1 MSSFV
6 NALPMAE
13 IAEFCRRW
21 KILELAVFGSTL
33 RNDFTPSSDVDILIA
48 FSADADWGL
57 LDHVRMKQEL
67 QSLLGRDVD
76 LITRRAL
83 ESSANWLLRNEI
95 LKTAK
100 TVLSVPEEAY
110 AAR

>member
-1 MSSFV
+1 MNDFV
-6 NALPMAE
+6 SALPLTD

-21 KILELAVFGSTL
+21 KIRELAVFGSVL
-33 RNDFTPSSDVDILIA
+33 RDDFRPDSNVDILVA

-67 QSLLGRDVD
+67 QLLLGRDVD

-83 ESSANWLLRNEI
+83 ESSANWLLRDDI
-95 LKTAK
+95 LATAR
-100 TVLSVPEEAY
+100 TLFHQPEETY
-110 AAR
+110 APG